1 MLDRLIAN
9 WVYGGFLA
17 AVLLLL
23 LTPVITR
30 TWSPSLVVT
39 FLLLPVYMLHQY
51 EEHDND
57 RFRKFLNQ
65 TIGRGKE
72 VLSPWIVFMINV
84 PGVWGVIGLSLWLA
98 AFVNIGFALIAVH
111 LVLVNAIVHMV
122 HSVIFRCY
130 NPGLCTAIV
139 LFLPFGGYALLAV
152 QRTGDGSAFMHA
164 TGLLVA
170 VGIHGAILAH
180 VIRNRH
186 IGNE

>member
-1 MLDRLIAN
+1 MLNRLIAN

-30 TWSPSLVVT
+30 AWSPSLVAT
-39 FLLLPVYMLHQY
+39 FLLLPVYMLQQY

-57 RFRKFLNQ
+57 RFSKFLNQ
-65 TIGRGKE
+65 TIGRGRE
-72 VLSPWIVFMINV
+72 VLSPSAVFVINV

-98 AFVNIGFALIAVH
+98 TFVKIGFALIAVY
-111 LVLVNAIVHMV
+111 LVLVNAVAHLV
-122 HSVIFRCY
+122 HSAIFRCY
-130 NPGLCTAIV
+130 NPGLGTAIV
-139 LFLPFGGYALLAV
+139 LFLPFGVYALLTV
-152 QRTGDGSAFMHA
+152 QRAGGGSGLMHA

-180 VIRNRH
+180 VRRQLTRWK
-186 IGNE
+186 G